1 MSPLMGHYMSI
12 TCCPAGNYLLTH
24 QHYFDFVKNK
34 KTVTSNLISKI
45 MLIFAENKTKWLVL
59 IE

>member
-1 MSPLMGHYMSI
+1 MGI
-12 TCCPAGNYLLTH
+12 TCCPAGNYLLMH
-24 QHYFDFVKNK
+24 QYYFVFVKNK
-34 KTVTSNLISKI
+34 KSVTSNLISKI